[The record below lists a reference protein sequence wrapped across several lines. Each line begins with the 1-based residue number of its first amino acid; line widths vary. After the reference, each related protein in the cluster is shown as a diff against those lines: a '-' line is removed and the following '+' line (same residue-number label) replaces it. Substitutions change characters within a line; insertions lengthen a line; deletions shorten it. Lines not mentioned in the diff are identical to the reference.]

1 MNNNKQKGSDS
12 VRVTQQPNISKL
24 EVGMKF
30 KSFKEL
36 VEFTELNFTDGGANR
51 LVLEMKLR
59 KYINF
64 ENIVEDGKKKRAIVI
79 TEIF

>member
-1 MNNNKQKGSDS
+1 MKTKL
-12 VRVTQQPNISKL
+12 QPNISKL

-36 VEFTELNFTDGGANR
+36 VEFTELNFQSGGANR

-59 KYINF
+59 KFI
-64 ENIVEDGKKKRAIVI
+64 EWEHEVVDGKKKRAIII
-79 TEIF
+79 TKIY

>member
-1 MNNNKQKGSDS
+1 M
-12 VRVTQQPNISKL
+12 RITQQPNISKL

-64 ENIVEDGKKKRAIVI
+64 ENIVEDGKKKRAIII

>member
-12 VRVTQQPNISKL
+12 VRITQQPNISKL

-64 ENIVEDGKKKRAIVI
+64 ENIVEDGKKKRAIII

>member
-12 VRVTQQPNISKL
+12 VRITQQPNISKL
-24 EVGMKF
+24 QVGMKF

-64 ENIVEDGKKKRAIVI
+64 ENIVEDGKKKRAIII